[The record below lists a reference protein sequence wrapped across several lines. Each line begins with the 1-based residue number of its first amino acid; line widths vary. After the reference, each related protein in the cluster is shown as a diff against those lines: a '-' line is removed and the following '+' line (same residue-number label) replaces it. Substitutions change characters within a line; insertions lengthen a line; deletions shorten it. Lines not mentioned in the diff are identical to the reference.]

1 MRHICIKHNL
11 DGLIYRLTK
20 LYIGKAGLTMATN
33 IQTKVRKLPPCRAA
47 CPAHVNVQGYVALIQ
62 MGKFKE
68 AVEIIRRDMPFPAIC
83 GRVCFSPCEDA
94 CARTNVD
101 QAVAIRALKR
111 LVADIERETGR
122 VKPEPIPKKYS
133 EKVAIIGAGPA
144 GLTAAYELAKLG
156 YPVTVFERMS
166 EAGGMMRYCIPEFRL
181 EKFVVANEIAYI
193 KDLGVEIKTGV
204 EFGKDITIQSLQNEG
219 YKAIFIAI
227 GTQLGMRLNVPGEDL
242 KGVINAVDFL
252 RAVNLGKHVEV
263 GEKVAVVGGG
273 NTAIDAARTA
283 KKLGAKEVVVLYRRS
298 REEMP
303 ALPHEVELAEKDGIK
318 FNFLVAPKQILG
330 ENGKVKAI
338 ECLRMRLG
346 EPDESGRRRPI
357 PISFSEHQ
365 YEVDTVIP
373 ALGQVAEIS
382 CLPKDLLSKEA
393 KAPSLKV
400 DPTTL
405 ETNMP
410 GVFAGGDI
418 ATGPA
423 SIIEAVGAGKRAAV
437 SIHRYLQGMDLRSG
451 REEVEETTWVKNWGY
466 INKKERRYEPP
477 VEKPRVSFEEA
488 REYLERVKQQAMFEA
503 FRCLECGPCA
513 ECLANLE
520 LCEGDKAVVD
530 ESLCIGCN
538 VCAVVC
544 PFGAIKKNEKEIAQ
558 VNEDLC
564 KGCGICAAR
573 CPEQAITMKKQPN
586 ERILSLALATIKR

>member
-1 MRHICIKHNL
+1 M
-11 DGLIYRLTK
+11 
-20 LYIGKAGLTMATN
+20 TN
-33 IQTKVRKLPPCRAA
+33 NNQTKVKKLPPCRSA

-62 MGKFKE
+62 RGKFRE
-68 AVEIIRRDMPFPAIC
+68 AVEIIRKDMPFPAIC

-111 LVADIERETGR
+111 LVADIEREQGR

-156 YPVTVFERMS
+156 YPVTVFERMA
-166 EAGGMMRYCIPEFRL
+166 EPGGMMRYCIPNFRL

-204 EFGKDITIQSLQNEG
+204 EFGKDITLESLRKDG
-219 YKAIFIAI
+219 YKAIFLAI
-227 GTQLGMRLNVPGEDL
+227 GTQKGMKLNVPGEEL
-242 KGVINAVDFL
+242 EGVVNAVDFL
-252 RAVNLGKHVEV
+252 RAISV
-263 GEKVAVVGGG
+263 GEPIKVGERVAVIGGG

-283 KKLGAKEVVVLYRRS
+283 KKLGAKEVMILYRRS

-303 ALPHEVELAEKDGIK
+303 ALPHEVAEAEKDGVK
-318 FNFLVAPKQILG
+318 FYFLVAPKQIIG
-330 ENGKVKAI
+330 ENGKVKSV

-346 EPDESGRRRPI
+346 EPDESGRRKPI

-365 YEVDTVIP
+365 YEVDMVIP
-373 ALGQVAEIS
+373 ALGQTLELS
-382 CLPKDLLSKEA
+382 CVPPELLDKESR
-393 KAPSLKV
+393 APSIKV
-400 DPTTL
+400 DFTTM
-405 ETNMP
+405 ETSVK
-410 GVFAGGDI
+410 GVFAGGDM

-423 SIIEAVGAGKRAAV
+423 SIIEAVGAGKKAAV
-437 SIHRYLQGMDLRSG
+437 SIHLYLRGQDPRSA
-451 REEVEETTWVKNWGY
+451 REEKIEETTWVKNWGY
-466 INKKERRYEPP
+466 VKKKERRYEPP
-477 VEKPRVSFEEA
+477 LEKPHLSFEEA
-488 REYLERVKQQAMFEA
+488 KVYLEKMKREAVFEA
-503 FRCLECGPCA
+503 FRCLGCGPCA
-513 ECLANLE
+513 ECLAELD

-530 ESLCIGCN
+530 ENLCVGCN

-558 VNEDLC
+558 VNEELC

-573 CPEQAITMKKQPN
+573 CPEQAISMKKLSN
-586 ERILSLALATIKR
+586 ERILSLALQVEEAKA

>member
-1 MRHICIKHNL
+1 
-11 DGLIYRLTK
+11 
-20 LYIGKAGLTMATN
+20 MASNNHTN
-33 IQTKVRKLPPCRAA
+33 VKKFPPCRTA
-47 CPAHVNVQGYVALIQ
+47 CPAHVNVQGYVSLLQ
-62 MGKFKE
+62 RGKFKE
-68 AVEIIRRDMPFPAIC
+68 AVELIRKDMPFPAIC

-111 LVADIERETGR
+111 LVADIEREQGR
-122 VKPEPIPKKYS
+122 VKSEPIPKKHS

-156 YPVTVFERMS
+156 YPVTIFERMS
-166 EAGGMMRYCIPEFRL
+166 ENGGMMRYCIPDFRL

-193 KDLGVEIKTGV
+193 KDLGVEIKAGV
-204 EFGKDITIQSLQNEG
+204 EFGKDITLESLRNEG
-219 YKAIFIAI
+219 YKTIFIAI
-227 GTQLGMRLNVPGEDL
+227 GAQQGMKLNVSGEDL
-242 KGVINAVDFL
+242 EGVVNAVDFL
-252 RAVNLGKHVEV
+252 RAIAFGEHINV

-273 NTAIDAARTA
+273 NSAIDAARTA
-283 KKLGAKEVVVLYRRS
+283 KRLGAKQVMILYRRS

-303 ALPHEVELAEKDGIK
+303 ALPHEIAEAERDGIE
-318 FNFLVAPKQILG
+318 FYFLVAPKQVIG

-346 EPDESGRRRPI
+346 EPDASGRRRPI

-373 ALGQVAEIS
+373 ALGQTAEMS
-382 CLPKDLLSKEA
+382 CLPEEFLDKEA
-393 KAPSLKV
+393 RTPSIQV
-400 DPTTL
+400 DPVTL
-405 ETNMP
+405 ETKTS

-437 SIHRYLQGMDLRSG
+437 SINLYLTGQDLRDG
-451 REEVEETTWVKNWGY
+451 RGEDIEETTWVKNWGH
-466 INKKERRYEPP
+466 IRKKERRYEPP
-477 VEKPRVSFEEA
+477 SEKPRLSFEEA
-488 REYLERVKQQAMFEA
+488 KEYLEKIEQKAMFEA
-503 FRCLECGPCA
+503 FRCLGCGPCA
-513 ECLANLE
+513 ECLGNLE
-520 LCEGDKAVVD
+520 LCEADKAVVNED
-530 ESLCIGCN
+530 LCTGCN

-573 CPEQAITMKKQPN
+573 CPEQAISMKKLPN
-586 ERILSLALATIKR
+586 EQIMNLALAEMKR

>member
-1 MRHICIKHNL
+1 M
-11 DGLIYRLTK
+11 
-20 LYIGKAGLTMATN
+20 TN
-33 IQTKVRKLPPCRAA
+33 NNQTKVKKLPPCRSA

-62 MGKFKE
+62 RGKFRE
-68 AVEIIRRDMPFPAIC
+68 AVEIIRKDMPFPAIC

-111 LVADIERETGR
+111 LVADIEREQGR

-156 YPVTVFERMS
+156 YPVTVFERMA
-166 EAGGMMRYCIPEFRL
+166 EPGGMMRYCIPNFRL

-204 EFGKDITIQSLQNEG
+204 EFGKDITLESLRKDG
-219 YKAIFIAI
+219 YKAIFLAI
-227 GTQLGMRLNVPGEDL
+227 GTQKGMKLNVPGEEL
-242 KGVINAVDFL
+242 EGVVNAVDFL
-252 RAVNLGKHVEV
+252 MAISV
-263 GEKVAVVGGG
+263 GEPIKVGERVAVIGGG

-283 KKLGAKEVVVLYRRS
+283 KKLGAKEVMILYRRS

-303 ALPHEVELAEKDGIK
+303 ALPHEVAEAEKDGVK
-318 FNFLVAPKQILG
+318 FYFLVAPKQIIG
-330 ENGKVKAI
+330 ENGKVKSV

-346 EPDESGRRRPI
+346 EPDESGRRKPI

-365 YEVDTVIP
+365 YEVDMVIP
-373 ALGQVAEIS
+373 ALGQTLELS
-382 CLPKDLLSKEA
+382 CVPPELLDKESR
-393 KAPSLKV
+393 APSIKV
-400 DPTTL
+400 DFTTM
-405 ETNMP
+405 ETSVK
-410 GVFAGGDI
+410 GVFAGGDM

-423 SIIEAVGAGKRAAV
+423 SIIEAVGAGKKAAV
-437 SIHRYLQGMDLRSG
+437 SIHLYLRGQDPRSA
-451 REEVEETTWVKNWGY
+451 REEKIEETTWVKNWGY
-466 INKKERRYEPP
+466 VKKKERRYEPP
-477 VEKPRVSFEEA
+477 LEKPHLSFEEA
-488 REYLERVKQQAMFEA
+488 KVYLEKLKREAVFEA
-503 FRCLECGPCA
+503 FRCLGCGPCA
-513 ECLANLE
+513 ECLAELD

-530 ESLCIGCN
+530 ENLCVGCN

-558 VNEDLC
+558 VNEELC

-573 CPEQAITMKKQPN
+573 CPEQAISMKKLSN
-586 ERILSLALATIKR
+586 ERILSLALQVEEAKA